1 MSTGALLAAFLVA
14 IAFFVYSWSPSRWLE
29 ARARAIFAPGA
40 LGDWQQQLVKR
51 QVGDQLTEGLA
62 WPGVR
67 RWISLAEGL
76 SFRKYP
82 HRCVGHPVVVA
93 SYSFSFG
100 DE

>member
-1 MSTGALLAAFLVA
+1 MGALLAAFLVA

-67 RWISLAEGL
+67 RWFSLA
-76 SFRKYP
+76 
-82 HRCVGHPVVVA
+82 RCVGHPVVVA

-100 DE
+100 D